1 MSKILLELASK
12 HTSHLSLNTQTLQ
25 QFPQASNPLL
35 SCVPGHAL
43 SSLPIQQSFSVEQ
56 LNKGLHD
63 SDSTSIS
70 KKLSI
75 FQFPNSHYMSYRTY
89 LQIKD
94 LFIVLLHVLPI
105 FFFQILTEKSNITY
119 LFVSHHLLPA
129 LLKHATKVW
138 SFLCSS
144 SCSKNSV
151 TRLQ

>member
-105 FFFQILTEKSNITY
+105 FFFQILTEKSNITIS
-119 LFVSHHLLPA
+119 LFHIIFFLP
-129 LLKHATKVW
+129 LSNMQQRYGPFYV
-138 SFLCSS
+138 
-144 SCSKNSV
+144 
-151 TRLQ
+151 LQAVVKTV